1 MYKQLSFQLLRFL
14 FIVAIILSIIFF
26 LKYTFVYLYPI
37 FIAILFSFMIN
48 PGVTFLEKKLRFPR
62 TLAVVTII
70 ISVFAFAL
78 GCIVLLI
85 TEFIQGTTYLAEVI
99 PTHFKSLVHYGE
111 QFMETKILPVYHKV
125 ISFFHTLDPSQQE
138 TIQLNLEQIANKIAT
153 SGTVFLNNILLKIPS
168 ALSVIPNSFV
178 VLTFIILATFFLTK
192 DWSSMQRTFTNI
204 IPASAKDSI
213 IHIWKQLKRALFGFA
228 KAQIILISLTA
239 LIIFIGLRIMD
250 VDHALTIALITAVV
264 DLFPYIGTGIIFIPW
279 IVYLF
284 LVSNYPMTISISILY
299 MVIIVGRQILEP
311 KLLST
316 SLGVNPLSVLIAVFL
331 GMQIWGF
338 FGLLLAPILLVLL
351 NVLYQSGVFSQLW
364 YFIKG

>member
-1 MYKQLSFQLLRFL
+1 M
-14 FIVAIILSIIFF
+14 
-26 LKYTFVYLYPI
+26 YLYPI
-37 FIAILFSFMIN
+37 FLATLFSFMIN
-48 PGVTFLEKKLRFPR
+48 PAVTFLERKLKFPR
-62 TLAVVTII
+62 TLAAVTII
-70 ISVFAFAL
+70 ISVFAFVL
-78 GCIVLLI
+78 GSIILLI

-99 PTHFKSLVHYGE
+99 PTHFKALVHYGE
-111 QFMETKILPVYHKV
+111 QFMESKILPVYHKV
-125 ISFFHTLDPSQQE
+125 ISFFHTLDPSQQK
-138 TIQLNLEQIANKIAT
+138 TIQLNLEQITNKIAT
-153 SGTVFLNNILLKIPS
+153 SGTVFLNNILLKIPV

-192 DWSSMQRTFTNI
+192 DWSALQKTCTNL
-204 IPASAKDSI
+204 IPTSANESI
-213 IHIWKQLKRALFGFA
+213 KHIWRHLKRALFGFA

-239 LIIFIGLRIMD
+239 LIIFIGLRILD

-279 IVYLF
+279 IVYNF
-284 LVSNYPMTISISILY
+284 LVSNYMMTISISILY
-299 MVIIVGRQILEP
+299 MIIIIGRQILEP

-316 SLGVNPLSVLIAVFL
+316 SLGVSPLSVLIAVFL

-351 NVLYQSGVFSQLW
+351 NVLYQSGVFNQLW